1 MQTKNSNLSLNAR
14 AIYMLVYIS
23 TSHILRNIHII
34 LFSLNRHQTFIQ
46 YHLIWRPEYFVQHL
60 LRAAFIST
68 SSDKAHARWKQTK
81 SYINT
86 SVCSFYQIGYEV
98 NHYLLSRLLH
108 SLRHIMVGKTMHV
121 LIPQY
126 WITHWLK
133 KCFSSSQAFNTWQ
146 TIIGEVP
153 TDWLLKCL
161 TLLIDDGCLNA
172 PLVSV
177 SAAHGANLMCVIL
190 KRALLQVQL
199 IMKHV
204 NYKFLK
210 GEVMKD
216 CFKWCDW
223 SNQPKKEKKEKKS
236 PK

>member
-1 MQTKNSNLSLNAR
+1 MQGWSTCL
-14 AIYMLVYIS
+14 YIS

-46 YHLIWRPEYFVQHL
+46 YRLIWRPEYFVQHL

-81 SYINT
+81 SYLNT

-98 NHYLLSRLLH
+98 NHYLWSRLLH
-108 SLRHIMVGKTMHV
+108 SLRHNMVGKTMHV
-121 LIPQY
+121 LIPQC

-133 KCFSSSQAFNTWQ
+133 KMLQFISSTWQ
-146 TIIGEVP
+146 TIKGGVP

-177 SAAHGANLMCVIL
+177 SAAHGDNLMCVIL
-190 KRALLQVQL
+190 KRALL
-199 IMKHV
+199 
-204 NYKFLK
+204 
-210 GEVMKD
+210 
-216 CFKWCDW
+216 
-223 SNQPKKEKKEKKS
+223 
-236 PK
+236 

>member
-1 MQTKNSNLSLNAR
+1 M
-14 AIYMLVYIS
+14 
-23 TSHILRNIHII
+23 
-34 LFSLNRHQTFIQ
+34 
-46 YHLIWRPEYFVQHL
+46 
-60 LRAAFIST
+60 
-68 SSDKAHARWKQTK
+68 
-81 SYINT
+81 
-86 SVCSFYQIGYEV
+86 
-98 NHYLLSRLLH
+98 
-108 SLRHIMVGKTMHV
+108 
-121 LIPQY
+121 
-126 WITHWLK
+126 
-133 KCFSSSQAFNTWQ
+133 Q

-161 TLLIDDGCLNA
+161 TLLFDDGCLNA

-177 SAAHGANLMCVIL
+177 FAAHGANLMCVIL

-223 SNQPKKEKKEKKS
+223 SNQPKKKVPNNWFTKQHLQNWLNQLYIKMTELLNRCTHLVINDSFKMYL
-236 PK
+236 